1 VHEGMHTLPASQTLL
16 STPALDFEGALTRLL
31 PDLRRRA
38 RFLTGSGAATE
49 DLIQDTMERALRF
62 RNTFVQGSN
71 LRAWLMR
78 ILSNTFISSR
88 RRQTIERRVLEE
100 AAHDP
105 NGWTNLGPSAM
116 KLGLTRALERELD
129 RLPPRIGMT
138 LRLVDL
144 EEASYREAAL
154 ALDVP
159 VGTVM
164 SRLHRGRTRLA
175 EALGGRGP
183 KPRPASEEEELPTAL
198 SA

>member
-1 VHEGMHTLPASQTLL
+1 MHTRQPTPDLLPAS
-16 STPALDFEGALTRLL
+16 PLDFDGALARLL

-38 RFLTGSGAATE
+38 RFLTGSGSATE
-49 DLIQDTMERALRF
+49 DLVQDTLERALRF
-62 RNTFVQGSN
+62 RNSFVAGSN

-78 ILSNTFISSR
+78 ILSNTFISNR

-105 NGWTNLGPSAM
+105 NGWTNLAPTAM
-116 KLGLTRALERELD
+116 KLGLTRSLERELD
-129 RLPPRIGMT
+129 RLPSRIGLT

-144 EEASYREAAL
+144 EEASYREAAQ

-164 SRLHRGRTRLA
+164 SRLHRGRARLA
-175 EALGGRGP
+175 QALSGREARSSTIREADERL
-183 KPRPASEEEELPTAL
+183 TAL

>member
-1 VHEGMHTLPASQTLL
+1 MLCMHTLQPTQAPLV
-16 STPALDFEGALTRLL
+16 TPTLDFEGAVTRLL

-38 RFLTGSGAATE
+38 RYLTGDGSATE
-49 DLIQDTMERALRF
+49 DLVQDTLERALRF
-62 RNTFVQGSN
+62 QGTFVQGSN

-105 NGWTNLGPSAM
+105 NGWTNLAPSAM
-116 KLGLTRALERELD
+116 KLGLTRSLERELD
-129 RLPPRIGMT
+129 RLPPRIGLT

-154 ALDVP
+154 VQGVP

-164 SRLHRGRTRLA
+164 SRLHRGRARLA
-175 EALGGRGP
+175 EALSGSGRRAGN
-183 KPRPASEEEELPTAL
+183 AEAEPTAL